1 MPRANEAVA
10 EVLQEYADLLLI
22 TGGDAFRARNY
33 EKAAKSVAGHSGDVG
48 ELDEAA
54 LQKIPGVGKSIA
66 TKIVRY
72 RQTGTISQL
81 DELRAKIP
89 EGVRAM
95 TRIPALGPKRAVQLY
110 TDLGIS
116 SVEELAEAIEEG
128 KLRDLKG
135 FGARSEEKIAKGIE
149 FLRGLDTRAPLNVAA
164 EIADRI
170 VALIKAVS
178 GCERC
183 EHAGSLRRF
192 RETVGDIDI
201 LAAATDSGPLMQAL
215 VDMPEVTSVIA
226 RGETKTSVRVSTD
239 HAGHSGGIQVDLR
252 VIPAESWGAALQYFT
267 GSQAHNVATREIAV
281 RKKLKLSEYG
291 LFEVETGNLIASAT
305 EEEVYHRLGLDWV
318 PAPMREDTGE
328 VQAAQRHKLPTLIQ
342 VSDVKGDL
350 HSHTNLTDGVATLD
364 EMVAKARALGHSY
377 FAITDHAPNL
387 FMQRMT
393 LDKMLEQ
400 REQVRKLDSAL
411 ADDGGRPMRLLH
423 GTELNIG
430 PDGTVDW
437 PADILAGFDICIA
450 SVHSHFDQPRAEM
463 TRRFIR
469 ACENPNVHVIG
480 HPTAR
485 KIGKR
490 GPVDVDFGEL
500 FHASAQ
506 TGTALEINSQPQRLD
521 LPSDH
526 IKAARDAGVKFA
538 INTDSHAVGALDLL
552 RFGVGTAQRGWL
564 TTDDV
569 INAWPLD
576 RLLAF
581 VSGQAGD

>member
-1 MPRANEAVA
+1 MPRANDVVA
-10 EVLQEYADLLLI
+10 EMLQEYADLLLI

-33 EKAAKSVAGHSGDVG
+33 EKAAKSVAGYSGDVV
-48 ELDEAA
+48 ELDEAG

-66 TKIVRY
+66 TKIVEY
-72 RQTGTISQL
+72 QQTGAISQL
-81 DELRAKIP
+81 DELRTKIP
-89 EGVRAM
+89 DGVRAM

-116 SVEELAEAIEEG
+116 SVDELADAIEEG

-149 FLRGLDTRAPLNVAA
+149 LMRGLDTRAPLNVAA
-164 EIADRI
+164 DIANRI
-170 VALIKAVS
+170 TGLISAVS

-183 EHAGSLRRF
+183 EYAGSLRRF

-201 LAAATDSGPLMQAL
+201 LAAASDSGPLMQAL
-215 VDMPEVTSVIA
+215 VDMPEVTSVVA
-226 RGETKTSVRVSTD
+226 RGETKTSVRVRTD
-239 HAGHSGGIQVDLR
+239 HAGQGGSIQVDLR

-305 EEEVYHRLGLDWV
+305 EEEVYQRLGMDWV
-318 PAPMREDTGE
+318 PPPMREDTGE

-342 VSDVKGDL
+342 VSDIKGDL
-350 HSHTNLTDGVATLD
+350 HSHTNLTDGVATLE
-364 EMVAKARALGHSY
+364 EMVAKARALGHAY

-393 LDKMLEQ
+393 LEKALEQ
-400 REQVRKLDSAL
+400 REQVRKLESAL
-411 ADDGGRPMRLLH
+411 AKDGGQPISLLH

-430 PDGTVDW
+430 PDGSVDW
-437 PADILAGFDICIA
+437 PEETLAGFDICVA

-469 ACENPNVHVIG
+469 ACENPYVHVIG

-490 GPVDVDFGEL
+490 GPVDVDYGEL
-500 FHASAQ
+500 FRVCAE

-521 LPSDH
+521 LPSSH

-538 INTDSHAVGALDLL
+538 IDTDSHAVGALDLL

-564 TTDDV
+564 TADDV

-576 RLLAF
+576 RLLTF
-581 VSGQAGD
+581 VSRNS